1 MDLEIPVIYIIG
13 LLNISLSDLENIELF
28 KHYNILVYAI
38 LVNSGLWS
46 LYWTVT
52 IDSEKIH
59 NNSNNNK
66 QNNNKKNNKSLRFF
80 KCLMSVPLS
89 HPRILTYLDYQKKWK
104 MDLGNFASDHL
115 NDWKYF
121 L

>member
-1 MDLEIPVIYIIG
+1 MQSLCTQVYGVYIG
-13 LLNISLSDLENIELF
+13 LWQLIQ
-28 KHYNILVYAI
+28 K
-38 LVNSGLWS
+38 
-46 LYWTVT
+46 
-52 IDSEKIH
+52 KIH